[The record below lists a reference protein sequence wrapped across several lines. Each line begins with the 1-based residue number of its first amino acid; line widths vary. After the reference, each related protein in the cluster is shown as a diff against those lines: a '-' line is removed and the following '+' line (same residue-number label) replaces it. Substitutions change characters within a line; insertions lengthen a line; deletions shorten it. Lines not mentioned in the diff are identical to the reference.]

1 MNSIQKAWIAIGV
14 GVALAA
20 GLLIWQAKYNKSRSD
35 ITSMSKDDVATLV
48 KDFPP
53 QTLKQLSE
61 SKERRA
67 DILKQL
73 KEILSLA
80 AEAKAMGLDKD
91 PATKKQL
98 ELARTIALAQ
108 AYSAKQAEGGGQ
120 NKGIT
125 KEETD
130 AYLKKP
136 GVEEK
141 FKAFLAEAQKEGQIP
156 AGEMQEA
163 QLTQLKDQWAKIY
176 LGEERAKLA
185 GLENDH
191 KVNLQIAIQEA
202 LTLAR
207 KYNEQYAEKNKD
219 AFTATDAEVE
229 KWISE
234 HPELAPTAKR
244 AKAEDLLKRARSGE
258 DFAKLANENTEDPGN
273 KDEEGKPKGGFYE
286 FGRGVMDKS
295 FEEASFALQPG
306 QISDIVE
313 TPYGYHIIKLESK
326 EKKKDKD
333 GKEEEQVKVRH
344 ILISTMVKDPTN
356 PTGRGD
362 LPIKEK
368 AKQEVEKAKRE
379 QFIDSI
385 AKKHNISLPDDFAVT
400 APEMPAQPQM
410 PPGMQSPHGGE
421 EQPMPQQ
428 ETEPEPKKEDGK
440 KPAEKSTE
448 KPKSPPKKGK

>member
-20 GLLIWQAKYNKSRSD
+20 GLLIWQAKYNKSHN
-35 ITSMSKDDVATLV
+35 ITSMSSEDVATLV

-80 AEAKAMGLDKD
+80 AEAKALGLDKD

-141 FKAFLAEAQKEGQIP
+141 FKAFLADAQKEGQIP

-176 LGEERAKLA
+176 LGEERAKMA
-185 GLENDH
+185 GLEKDH
-191 KVNLQIAIQEA
+191 KVELQIAIQEA

-219 AFTATDAEVE
+219 AFTATDADVE

-273 KDEEGKPKGGFYE
+273 KGEDGKPKGGFYE
-286 FGRGVMDKS
+286 FGRGVMDKN

-306 QISDIVE
+306 QISDLVE
-313 TPYGYHIIKLESK
+313 TPYGYHIIKLEAK

-344 ILISTMVKDPTN
+344 ILISTMIKDENN
-356 PTGRGD
+356 PMGRD
-362 LPIKEK
+362 LPLKEK
-368 AKQEVEKAKRE
+368 AKQEIEKTKRE

-385 AKKHNISLPDDFAVT
+385 AKKHSITLPEDFSVK

-421 EQPMPQQ
+421 EQPVPQA
-428 ETEPEPKKEDGK
+428 EEEPQPKKEEGK

-448 KPKSPPKKGK
+448 KPKPPTKKGNK